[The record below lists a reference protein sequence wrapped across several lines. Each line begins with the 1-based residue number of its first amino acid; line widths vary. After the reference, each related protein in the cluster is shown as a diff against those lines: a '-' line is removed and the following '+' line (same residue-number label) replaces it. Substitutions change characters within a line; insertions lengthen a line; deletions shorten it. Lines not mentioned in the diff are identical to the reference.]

1 MIAFLYLLK
10 EKYGGPVNY
19 VKTFV
24 GLTEDDI
31 SVIRNNLIVRL
42 EAWWKVPVWRK
53 LDVFFNPGQFEDS
66 EKENRLSIII
76 FRAFARLSWLVR
88 WTWTMKVSK
97 SL

>member
-42 EAWWKVPVWRK
+42 EA
-53 LDVFFNPGQFEDS
+53 
-66 EKENRLSIII
+66 
-76 FRAFARLSWLVR
+76 
-88 WTWTMKVSK
+88 
-97 SL
+97 